1 VPVVTASLPSARWLR
16 DDLRT
21 DAPESTADQIL
32 VLADRAVDYV
42 PAIRR
47 LTSDGQE
54 LAGDSR
60 AKNCIPFAE
69 KHSWPRRAEGFAA
82 AIGLLPSSLTAD
94 SRDPG
99 NS

>member
-1 VPVVTASLPSARWLR
+1 VTASLPSARWLR

-60 AKNCIPFAE
+60 AKNCIAFAE
-69 KHSWPRRAEGFAA
+69 KHSWPRRAEAFAGRDRA
-82 AIGLLPSSLTAD
+82 LAVIAD
-94 SRDPG
+94 C
-99 NS
+99 